1 LRAIEEGLPVVRAT
15 PTGIS
20 AVIDA
25 DGRVL
30 KSLPQGIAGRIDAQL
45 PRPKEPTLFARYGNA
60 LPMAFAALL
69 IAFGLMPLARRR
81 TSR

>member
-25 DGRVL
+25 DGRMV
-30 KSLPQGIAGRIDAQL
+30 KSLPLGTIGRIDSRL
-45 PRPKEPTLFARYGNA
+45 PIAKSPTIFARFGNA
-60 LPMAFAALL
+60 MPVSFAVLL
-69 IAFGLMPLARRR
+69 IALALLPLARRHG
-81 TSR
+81 SR